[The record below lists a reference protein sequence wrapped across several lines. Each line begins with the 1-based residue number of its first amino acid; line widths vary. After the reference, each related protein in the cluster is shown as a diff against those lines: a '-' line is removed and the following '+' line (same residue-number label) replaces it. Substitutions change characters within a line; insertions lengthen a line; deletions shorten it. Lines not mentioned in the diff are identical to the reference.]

1 MDIRTIF
8 PKYSHRQ
15 TIIILHGM
23 NQDIDDITYIVDK
36 INSKTRGIKFI
47 IPVAEEMKISW
58 TGGEIEECISWY
70 NYYTRYDNLIKHDVI
85 NFTEFDENTDKIV
98 DIIKQESKI
107 ISPDMISMIG
117 ISQGG
122 TICINAALKLKFKI
136 KNIKCIDTIFLHTY
150 YKYKKRLGQNFQV
163 LQSKKDEIYNPSFQ
177 NRCYSLLRSYNNTVK
192 IHTRNNFHCENT
204 DSIIR
209 YILKTM

>member
-8 PKYSHRQ
+8 PKYSHYQ

-23 NQDIDDITYIVDK
+23 NQDIDDIMYIVNK
-36 INSKTRGIKFI
+36 IKSKKIGTKFI
-47 IPVAEEMKISW
+47 IPIAKKMKIVWSD
-58 TGGEIEECISWY
+58 GKIEECISWY
-70 NYYTRYDNLIKHDVI
+70 NYFTRYDNLNKHDII
-85 NFTEFDENTDKIV
+85 NFLEFNENTDKIV
-98 DIIKQESKI
+98 DIINEESKI
-107 ISPDMISMIG
+107 ISPEMISLIG

-150 YKYKKRLGQNFQV
+150 YKYKKAPSQHFQV

-177 NRCYSLLRSYNNTVK
+177 NHCYSLLRSYNNIVK
-192 IHTRNNFHCENT
+192 IHIRDNFHCENT